1 MKVVNTNYMPKCD
14 ISPHHGDGLY
24 NSPTRRDD
32 AVTGG
37 KWANLCENCFARHGL
52 DTSITERRMQG
63 VQLALIYAVV
73 EVPAEK
79 ANLVRLSDLARVLK
93 SHIKVQGYEPVE
105 SQWIPDTDTV
115 AEAHNIET
123 KDLWLVEVE
132 P

>member
-1 MKVVNTNYMPKCD
+1 MKDVKVNHVPICD
-14 ISPHHGDGLY
+14 IETCREPGIY

-32 AVTGG
+32 VTTGG
-37 KWANLCENCFARHGL
+37 KWANLCEDHFATHGM
-52 DTSITERRMQG
+52 DTSITECRVQG
-63 VQLALIYAVV
+63 VQLALVYAVV